1 VVFEDVPLGRYTVIE
16 TRAPEGYIGSDV
28 RRSLDINGER
38 AERTIVVPNRRNSGI
53 SSDTD
58 FGDDE
63 ELQRNWGM
71 LLAMIMD
78 VGVPNAGA
86 ASRNVGDAPQ

>member
-1 VVFEDVPLGRYTVIE
+1 LGRYMVIE
-16 TRAPEGYIGSDV
+16 TKAPEGYIGSDI

-38 AERTIVVPNRRNSGI
+38 AVRTIVVPNRRNAGT

-58 FGDDE
+58 FDDE
-63 ELQRNWGM
+63 EMRRNWGM
-71 LLAMIMD
+71 LLEMIMD